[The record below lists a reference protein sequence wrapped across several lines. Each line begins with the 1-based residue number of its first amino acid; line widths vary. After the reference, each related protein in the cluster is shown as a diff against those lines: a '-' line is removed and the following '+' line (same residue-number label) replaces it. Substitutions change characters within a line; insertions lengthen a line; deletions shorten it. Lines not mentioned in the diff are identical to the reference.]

1 MGPLFKHKYVML
13 LDDNELDNFIN
24 ERVIEDCHFAE
35 KIFVN
40 TSGKSALE
48 FINNLILID
57 KAEKAFPEAIFVDL
71 NMPMMDG
78 FQFIENMKKIPD
90 KKVQDCKFIIL
101 TSSIY
106 PEDRNRAM
114 NLSSNITFLNKPLT
128 RDMLEQI
135 EI

>member
-1 MGPLFKHKYVML
+1 MPDRFKHKYVML

-24 ERVIEDCHFAE
+24 EKVIEDNHFAE

-48 FINNLILID
+48 FINNLIVS
-57 KAEKAFPEAIFVDL
+57 KKENPVFPEAIFVDI

-78 FQFIENMKKIPD
+78 FQFIENVRRIPEKKI
-90 KKVQDCKFIIL
+90 QDCKFIIL

-114 NLSSNITFLNKPLT
+114 QISRDITFLNKPLT
-128 RDMLEQI
+128 GDLLEQI
-135 EI
+135 EF